1 MFSLLVATYLWDF
14 YRTGFAIA
22 LLIQSLDARWGLGAR
37 GSGVSIHLQEL
48 YGICYRVPYPVT

>member
-22 LLIQSLDARWGLGAR
+22 RLIQSLDRYSLA
-37 GSGVSIHLQEL
+37 
-48 YGICYRVPYPVT
+48 